1 MPPDKTL
8 RVGSS
13 GSGPEELS
21 KRSAEKLETSTVEEP
36 RSVLEPEAAL
46 MKAKHNREH
55 VATRRLERH

>member
-13 GSGPEELS
+13 GSGLEELS
-21 KRSAEKLETSTVEEP
+21 KPSAEKQTSTAEEP
-36 RSVLEPEAAL
+36 RSELEPEAAL
-46 MKAKHNREH
+46 MKAKHSREH